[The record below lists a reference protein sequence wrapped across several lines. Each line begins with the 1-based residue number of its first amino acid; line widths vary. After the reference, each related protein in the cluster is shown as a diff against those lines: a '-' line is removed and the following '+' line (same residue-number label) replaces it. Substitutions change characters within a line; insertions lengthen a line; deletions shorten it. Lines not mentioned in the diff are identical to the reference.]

1 MEKWLRLGFGI
12 GAGIYITKDVMGYV
26 RKLESRDQ
34 VTEQLNQLQKY
45 SGLATVF
52 LTTTTALLKNHSD
65 KNKKGSAEV
74 SAVADETVTT
84 DGHVP
89 KESVSDSVKSILD
102 TGIVSAFVT
111 DQQKVDRIK
120 DVVDEAAKVE
130 KFLRGWLK

>member
-12 GAGIYITKDVMGYV
+12 GAGFYIAKDAMQYV
-26 RKLESRDQ
+26 RKIESRDQ
-34 VTEQLNQLQKY
+34 VTEKLNQLQKY

-52 LTTTTALLKNHSD
+52 LTTTTALVKNQSD
-65 KNKKGSAEV
+65 KKGSKEINEV
-74 SAVADETVTT
+74 VDEPLMI
-84 DGHVP
+84 DGKEP
-89 KESVSDSVKSILD
+89 KESISDSVKSILD

-120 DVVDEAAKVE
+120 DVVDEASKVE